1 MNIKILQLDH
11 NIEEAEMLLFRDYD
25 FTKRKYPNK
34 NDLLKLYKVVYE
46 IEDYQS
52 KTMDTSDK
60 SICNDIFTDF
70 NIHRPEDFRGHSLS
84 VSDIIQIDDKYY
96 YVDDIG
102 FAEVN

>member
-25 FTKRKYPNK
+25 CAKRLYPNR

-46 IEDYQS
+46 IDDYQS
-52 KTMDTSDK
+52 KTMDTSDM

-70 NIHRPEDFRGHSLS
+70 NIHRPEDFKGHSLS
-84 VSDIIQIDDKYY
+84 MSDIIQIDDKNY
-96 YVDDIG
+96 YVDFIG
-102 FAEVN
+102 FAEV